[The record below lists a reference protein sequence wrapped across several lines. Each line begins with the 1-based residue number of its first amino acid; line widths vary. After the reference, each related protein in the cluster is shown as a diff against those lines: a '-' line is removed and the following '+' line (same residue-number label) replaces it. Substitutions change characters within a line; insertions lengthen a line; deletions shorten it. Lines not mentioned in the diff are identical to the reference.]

1 MASSLFLFNPADL
14 PSAIRY
20 EKLFEN
26 LPKLEEKT
34 KSRGRRPINRNSLLK
49 ALIYKAIRRLAS
61 LSDLVFELN
70 NNPSMAHALG
80 FNPLKPAPSVE
91 RFSSFL
97 HDTYNHELQQVR
109 IALVQSLIE
118 HGIIRGDAIAID
130 SCPVVAQL
138 RENNLKTSLANRF
151 DKSRRPA
158 GDSDARL
165 GVLIHY
171 PKPFKK
177 KVCYFWGYRD
187 HVVSDIDTEL
197 PLWEVT
203 KPANISEI
211 RIAKSL
217 IREAE
222 QQLALNIQLVLADAN
237 YDAEHFLT
245 FVVKELGAR
254 AVIPHNP
261 RNEQP
266 KGYQIKGEKVI
277 CEAGLTMYRKGK
289 MRPKR
294 TGILYCQYCCPIV
307 YARKTRREYITCP
320 IFHPKFFNGK
330 GCNALIRLEPSIR
343 AEIDYGTQNF
353 KEHYKARTSIE
364 RVFSRLLAIAMQ
376 NPTVRGLHANRNH
389 ATIAHISV
397 LLVALTAA
405 LARTTVARQKSLSI
419 LEVFRHLLPGFAA
432 LFTKIHLFFDRQQ
445 LLFAASDYSNFYQR
459 EFLPL
464 HSH

>member
-1 MASSLFLFNPADL
+1 MASSLLLFDPADL

-34 KSRGRRPINRNSLLK
+34 NRFGRRPISRNSLLK
-49 ALIYKAIRRLAS
+49 ALIYKALRRLAT

-70 NNPSMAHALG
+70 NNPSVAHALG
-80 FNPLKPAPSVE
+80 FDPLKRAPSVE

-97 HDTYNHELQQVR
+97 HDTYNHELQRVR

-118 HGIIRGDAIAID
+118 HGVISGCAIAID
-130 SCPVVAQL
+130 SCPIVAQL
-138 RENNLKTSLANRF
+138 RENNLKTSMANRF
-151 DKSRRPA
+151 DKSRRPT

-165 GVLIHY
+165 GVMIHY

-177 KVCYFWGYRD
+177 EVCYFWGYRN
-187 HVVSDIDTEL
+187 HTVSDIDTEL
-197 PLWEVT
+197 PLWEAT
-203 KPANISEI
+203 KPAHISEI

-217 IREAE
+217 IREAKK
-222 QQLALNIQLVLADAN
+222 QFALIIELVLADAN

-245 FVVKELGAR
+245 FIIKELAAR
-254 AVIPHNP
+254 PVIPHNP

-266 KGYQIKGEKVI
+266 KGYQIKGDKVI

-294 TGILYCQYCCPIV
+294 TGILYCQYSCPIV
-307 YARKTRREYITCP
+307 YDPKIRRQHIACP
-320 IFHPKFFNGK
+320 VLHQKFFDGK

-343 AEIDYGTQNF
+343 AQIDYGTEQF
-353 KEHYKARTSIE
+353 KEQYKTRTSVE

-376 NPTVRGLHANRNH
+376 NPTVRGIHANRNH
-389 ATIAHISV
+389 ATIAHIAV
-397 LLVALTAA
+397 LLVALTAHKMGHKDKI
-405 LARTTVARQKSLSI
+405 RFVKSF
-419 LEVFRHLLPGFAA
+419 VP
-432 LFTKIHLFFDRQQ
+432 K
-445 LLFAASDYSNFYQR
+445 
-459 EFLPL
+459 FLK
-464 HSH
+464 